1 MAYVGG
7 RMKLDH
13 CLFGYDDGHR
23 LIASSLPLGE
33 ESAYLTE
40 LSDLA
45 PGVVFG
51 SSKGYW
57 TGSPAPSIGR
67 YVLMYTWPAPEMPR
81 PGCVWTHALLLEPAM
96 LESIEDL
103 SILQGVITRPGVS
116 IEIDYY
122 RQPLEVDLNK
132 KNSSQLPLDITIV
145 EKLIDSLYGKIST
158 KIEVLSSDRLDQP
171 LFAVWSQQWPKL
183 RRNFRF
189 QTAVSRMQRPT
200 GSARF
205 DIIAIFSQDES
216 NNSESENISSRWL
229 NDALT
234 DVQSGGKTSLRTF
247 LWEYGRDGRKQRGS
261 FRPLTEIYSLGY
273 KSQAGAVQRII
284 NIISESFPTLNDAKH
299 LKQHL
304 VDGILACHEQI
315 MLISNIMLSGNEKE
329 IMFPAITMA
338 GIDNLIGFW
347 PQKAEPVL
355 DLFILSSHSSSE
367 SGKIIFESLIEAIQ
381 SSDFWTLSYAH
392 PIARKIVTERNPEFL
407 LANRYKLDDIDVL
420 NLLPLVPSTTKG
432 LTHFINDIISQD
444 NKNIASMVFDYF
456 PSIAVAQVVQ
466 RLNVKTFVPKVW
478 KKEFLSQ
485 YNYLLRDEVIR
496 NITHSSLLFDIADV
510 LGWLSDAVI
519 VEGLEPWYNS
529 LMAVTNDLDEPEA
542 DMLDCFFILLAIK
555 SGGDKGLHV
564 IEKLYVNIHH
574 KILKSKLSQKAR
586 DMLLPQLPDVGWLRG
601 WDLGYRFRLAI
612 AEAYVRNRWSV
623 DSYVGLASDS
633 KGRELLADA
642 ASDVEGG
649 REYSN
654 AAWRY

>member
-103 SILQGVITRPGVS
+103 SILQGVITRPSVS

-132 KNSSQLPLDITIV
+132 TNSSQLPLDITIV
-145 EKLIDSLYGKIST
+145 EKLIDSLYGRIST
-158 KIEVLSSDRLDQP
+158 NIEVLSSDRLDQP

-189 QTAVSRMQRPT
+189 QTAASRMQRPT

-216 NNSESENISSRWL
+216 NNSESENISSSWL
-229 NDALT
+229 NNALT

-247 LWEYGRDGRKQRGS
+247 LWEYGRDVRKQRGS
-261 FRPLTEIYSLGY
+261 FRPLAEIHSLGY
-273 KSQAGAVQRII
+273 KSQVGAVQRII

-304 VDGILACHEQI
+304 VDGILAGHEQI
-315 MLISNIMLSGNEKE
+315 MLITNIMLSGNEKE

-338 GIDNLIGFW
+338 GVDNLIGFW
-347 PQKAEPVL
+347 PQKAKSVL

-367 SGKIIFESLIEAIQ
+367 SGRVIFESLIETIQ

-392 PIARKIVTERNPEFL
+392 PIARKIVTKRNPEFL
-407 LANRYKLDDIDVL
+407 LATGYKLDDVDVIS
-420 NLLPLVPSTTKG
+420 LLPLVPSATKG
-432 LTHFINDIISQD
+432 LSHFINDMISRD

-456 PSIAVAQVVQ
+456 PDIAVAQVVQ
-466 RLNVKTFVPKVW
+466 RINVKTFVPKVW
-478 KKEFLSQ
+478 KKKLLSQ
-485 YNYLLRDEVIR
+485 YNYLLKDEVIR
-496 NITHSSLLFDIADV
+496 TVTHSSLLFDIADA

-529 LMAVTNDLDEPEA
+529 LMTVTNDLDEQEA
-542 DMLDCFFILLAIK
+542 DMLDCFFIVLAIK
-555 SGGDKGLHV
+555 NGGDKGLHV
-564 IEKLYVNIHH
+564 IEKLYINLHH
-574 KILKSKLSQKAR
+574 KILKSKLSQKSR
-586 DMLLPQLPDVGWLRG
+586 DMLSQQLPDVGWLRG

-612 AEAYVRNRWSV
+612 AKAYICNRWPV
-623 DSYVGLASDS
+623 ESYVGLASDS